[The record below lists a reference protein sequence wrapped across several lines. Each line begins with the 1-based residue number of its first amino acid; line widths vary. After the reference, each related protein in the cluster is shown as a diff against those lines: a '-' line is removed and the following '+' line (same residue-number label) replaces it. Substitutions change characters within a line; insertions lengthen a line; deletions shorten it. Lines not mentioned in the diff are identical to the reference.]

1 MTIFVL
7 HESAALRGYLKS
19 MLEHKASDLYM
30 IVGAPPSV
38 KVQGSLQA
46 LPLPPLIAGSV
57 RSLVKSILSE
67 SKMQKFENDL
77 ECDLAGILDG
87 LGRFRFNIYWQRGE
101 VAMVVRHVESKIPSI
116 EDLKMPA
123 ILKNLILLKRGL
135 LLVVGAAGAGKSTT
149 LAAMLEHRN
158 STLPGHILTIEDPIE
173 FMFRHKKSIVSQRE
187 VGIDTRSF
195 DMALRHALR
204 EAPDVIMIGE
214 LRDRQTVQHA
224 MNYAETGHLC
234 VSTMHANNANQAIE
248 RILNFF
254 PEDAHKR
261 ILLDLSLNLQGVIA
275 QRLIPGVNKK
285 QIAASEIMLQS
296 PYIADMI
303 GKGKVDQL
311 RAQISK
317 SNELGMHTF
326 DQSLFQLYAAGEIT
340 LEQALANAESKTDL
354 SVRIRTELSGARRP
368 APSTGPKG

>member
-7 HESAALRGYLKS
+7 DESAALRGYLKS

-67 SKMQKFENDL
+67 SQMQKFENDL

>member
-149 LAAMLEHRN
+149 HG
-158 STLPGHILTIEDPIE
+158 GHAGT
-173 FMFRHKKSIVSQRE
+173 SQFN
-187 VGIDTRSF
+187 VTRTYS
-195 DMALRHALR
+195 DH
-204 EAPDVIMIGE
+204 
-214 LRDRQTVQHA
+214 
-224 MNYAETGHLC
+224 
-234 VSTMHANNANQAIE
+234 
-248 RILNFF
+248 
-254 PEDAHKR
+254 
-261 ILLDLSLNLQGVIA
+261 
-275 QRLIPGVNKK
+275 
-285 QIAASEIMLQS
+285 
-296 PYIADMI
+296 
-303 GKGKVDQL
+303 
-311 RAQISK
+311 
-317 SNELGMHTF
+317 
-326 DQSLFQLYAAGEIT
+326 
-340 LEQALANAESKTDL
+340 
-354 SVRIRTELSGARRP
+354 RRP
-368 APSTGPKG
+368 D

>member
-1 MTIFVL
+1 MTVFVL

-19 MLEHKASDLYM
+19 MVEQKASDLFM
-30 IVGAPPSV
+30 IVGAPPTV
-38 KVQGSLQA
+38 KVQGTLQA
-46 LPLPPLIAGSV
+46 LPLPKLIPGSV
-57 RSLVKSILSE
+57 RSLVRSILSE
-67 SKMQKFENDL
+67 AQMHKFESDL

-87 LGRFRFNIYWQRGE
+87 LGRFRFNIFWQRGE
-101 VAMVVRHVESKIPSI
+101 VSMVVRHVESKIPSI
-116 EDLKMPA
+116 EELKMPA
-123 ILKNLILLKRGL
+123 ILNKLIMLKRGL
-135 LLVVGAAGAGKSTT
+135 LLIVGAAGSGKSTT
-149 LAAMLEHRN
+149 LAAMLDYRN
-158 STLPGHILTIEDPIE
+158 TNLPGHMLTIEDPIE
-173 FMFRHKKSIVSQRE
+173 FMHSHKKSIVSQRE

-195 DMALRHALR
+195 DQALRHAMR

-214 LRDRQTVQHA
+214 IRDRQTVQHA

-261 ILLDLSLNLQGVIA
+261 ILMDLSLNLHAVVA
-275 QRLIPGVNKK
+275 QRLIPGVAK
-285 QIAASEIMLQS
+285 QQVPANEIMLLS
-296 PYIADMI
+296 PYVSDLI

-311 RAQISK
+311 RGQIGK

-326 DQSLFQLYAAGEIT
+326 DQSLFKLYADGDIT
-340 LEQALANAESKTDL
+340 LENAVNNAESRTDL

-368 APSTGPKG
+368 AVSKT

>member
-1 MTIFVL
+1 
-7 HESAALRGYLKS
+7 

-326 DQSLFQLYAAGEIT
+326 DQSLFQLYASGEIT

>member
-1 MTIFVL
+1 MAIFVL

-19 MLEHKASDLYM
+19 MVEHKASDLFM
-30 IVGAPPSV
+30 IVGAPPSI
-38 KVQGSLQA
+38 KVQGTLQA
-46 LPLPPLIAGSV
+46 LPLPPLIPGSV
-57 RSLVKSILSE
+57 RSLVRSILSE
-67 SKMQKFENDL
+67 SQMQKFENDL

-101 VAMVVRHVESKIPSI
+101 VAMVVRHVQSIVPSI
-116 EDLKMPA
+116 EELKMPA
-123 ILKNLILLKRGL
+123 ILNKLILLKRGL
-135 LLVVGAAGAGKSTT
+135 LLVVGAAGSGKSTT
-149 LAAMLEHRN
+149 LAAMLDQRN
-158 STLPGHILTIEDPIE
+158 TNMPGHILTVEDPIE
-173 FMFRHKKSIVSQRE
+173 FMHRHKKSIVSQRE
-187 VGIDTRSF
+187 VGIDTRSY
-195 DMALRHALR
+195 DQALRHALR

-261 ILLDLSLNLQGVIA
+261 ILLDLSLNLQAVIA

-285 QIAASEIMLQS
+285 QIPANEIMLLS
-296 PYIADMI
+296 PYIADLI

-311 RAQISK
+311 RAQIGK

-326 DQSLFQLYAAGEIT
+326 DQSLFKLYAEGEIT
-340 LEQALANAESKTDL
+340 LEHALGNAESKTDL

-368 APSTGPKG
+368 APPNGQKA

>member
-67 SKMQKFENDL
+67 SQMQKFENDL

-158 STLPGHILTIEDPIE
+158 STLLGHILTIEDPIE

>member
-67 SKMQKFENDL
+67 SQMQKFENDL

>member
-67 SKMQKFENDL
+67 SQMQKFENDL

-101 VAMVVRHVESKIPSI
+101 GAMVVRHVESKIPSI

>member
-1 MTIFVL
+1 VTIFVL

-67 SKMQKFENDL
+67 SQMQKFENDL

-326 DQSLFQLYAAGEIT
+326 DQSLFQLYASGEIT

>member
-67 SKMQKFENDL
+67 SQMQKFENDL

-326 DQSLFQLYAAGEIT
+326 DQSLFQLYASGEIT

>member
-1 MTIFVL
+1 VTIFVL

-67 SKMQKFENDL
+67 SQMQKFENDL

-214 LRDRQTVQHA
+214 IRDRQTVQHA
-224 MNYAETGHLC
+224 LNYAETGHLC

-261 ILLDLSLNLQGVIA
+261 MLLDLSLNLQGVIA

-285 QIAASEIMLQS
+285 QIAANEIMLLS

-340 LEQALANAESKTDL
+340 LEQALGNAESKTDL

>member
-67 SKMQKFENDL
+67 SQMQKFENDL

-354 SVRIRTELSGARRP
+354 SVRIRTELSGARRS

>member
-67 SKMQKFENDL
+67 SQMQKFENDL

-214 LRDRQTVQHA
+214 IRDRQTVQHA
-224 MNYAETGHLC
+224 LNYAETGHLC

-261 ILLDLSLNLQGVIA
+261 MLLDLSLNLQGVIA

-285 QIAASEIMLQS
+285 QIAANEIMLLS

-340 LEQALANAESKTDL
+340 LEQALGNAESKTDL

>member
-326 DQSLFQLYAAGEIT
+326 DQSLFQLYASGEIT